1 MTRALGFQAPAV
13 AVAMGVFLFSLTG
26 LPPTAGFVGKV
37 YLFSVLIEARQF
49 WWLAVLG
56 VLNSVV
62 SLYYYMRIMKAMFLD
77 GEPTGE
83 TVSDHPALATT
94 ILALMMP
101 VLLFGVY
108 WSPLMNLVQS
118 SLEFFSQG
126 M

>member
-1 MTRALGFQAPAV
+1 
-13 AVAMGVFLFSLTG
+13 
-26 LPPTAGFVGKV
+26 VGKV

-62 SLYYYMRIMKAMFLD
+62 SLYYYMRIMKAMFFD

-83 TVSDHPALATT
+83 TISDHPALAGT
-94 ILALMMP
+94 ILALVVP

-108 WSPLMNLVQS
+108 WSPLMNLVRS